1 MGYKPKNIIA
11 VEKIFSVEVEQIFLK
26 VYFKNLLCVSIKFG
40 QKETT
45 YFKEAFLHV
54 LPLR

>member
-11 VEKIFSVEVEQIFLK
+11 VEKIFSVEVDQTFLK
-26 VYFKNLLCVSIKFG
+26 LYVKNLLCVSIKYG

-54 LPLR
+54 LPLI